1 MCPDTSGFLYYIDAF
16 KELISCKTSETAS
29 IPFTSIVEYFKIYGA
44 DDSFDDFLYIM
55 RQMDM
60 VYIEFENE
68 KLKKSQGKNNARK
81 SNPKSNSSKV

>member
-1 MCPDTSGFLYYIDAF
+1 MCPDTSAFIYYIDAF

-44 DDSFDDFLYIM
+44 EDSFDDFLYIM

-60 VYIEFENE
+60 TYIQFENE
-68 KLKKSQGKNNARK
+68 RIKKSQGNKNGSGKRIKNN
-81 SNPKSNSSKV
+81 PSKG

>member
-1 MCPDTSGFLYYIDAF
+1 MCPDTSAFLYYIDAF

-55 RQMDM
+55 RQMDS

-68 KLKKSQGKNNARK
+68 RLKKSQGKNNGSTK
-81 SNPKSNSSKV
+81 SSKNNSSKG